1 MSNGLR
7 EGKATEM
14 FGQAASGLG
23 SAREQGTKNVQKA
36 QKIKDEI
43 NKNLKSLTDRILDS
57 YYYVDT
63 TNNKIFVVE
72 DKQIVYRGFEITSNQ
87 VDDALKQYALLL
99 YKKDPQASISFSQQE
114 LNSLE
119 YVRSKV
125 QRNIIEQY
133 VTETLNNYLQSTVV
147 AESLIRRWKV
157 LANIK

>member
-57 YYYVDT
+57 YYYFDVNHD
-63 TNNKIFVVE
+63 KFYVVE
-72 DKQIVYRGFEITSNQ
+72 DKQNGYWGFEVKSDE

-99 YKKDPQASISFSQQE
+99 YKKEKQQFIRFRPQE
-114 LNSLE
+114 LRSLQH
-119 YVRSKV
+119 VTDKI